1 MARRHEKFSYTY
13 GWRTAPE
20 SYQFYLNGKL
30 INLGCNTRNKL
41 GYMCA
46 CGDIKKAEKELK
58 RLLRKEEKRS
68 SICGKCI
75 AFYVLNGQK
84 YVYSQAFL
92 YNPHNRNEALLT
104 YKQMKHYIEE
114 HDNKISSSVRTTSG
128 FVTPYGAAKCD
139 EVTEEYDIDLS
150 RGCVITVTQNPK
162 NVMFPVLLKSYRK
175 EKEGKI

>member
-68 SICGKCI
+68 SICEMYC
-75 AFYVLNGQK
+75 
-84 YVYSQAFL
+84 FL
-92 YNPHNRNEALLT
+92 CFERT
-104 YKQMKHYIEE
+104 
-114 HDNKISSSVRTTSG
+114 KIRLFAS
-128 FVTPYGAAKCD
+128 FF
-139 EVTEEYDIDLS
+139 I
-150 RGCVITVTQNPK
+150 
-162 NVMFPVLLKSYRK
+162 
-175 EKEGKI
+175 